1 MTAPDIYPAFWRFAA
16 VIGGILVAAA
26 LATVAGFLAVWKIF
40 APKKEE
46 GK

>member
-16 VIGGILVAAA
+16 FIGAVIGVAA
-26 LATVAGFLAVWKIF
+26 LAAVAGFVAVWKIF

-46 GK
+46 E